1 MRGRMILIKIHARFL
16 TELAAALLLRNEP
29 AWRRYHPTDIS
40 KGSTGVFFPCPSLLF
55 SFFFFFHVAECND
68 GVAFRDQ
75 RGALSVLE
83 GRHREYPFS
92 RALSRRC

>member
-1 MRGRMILIKIHARFL
+1 MILIKIHARFL
-16 TELAAALLLRNEP
+16 TELGAALLLRNEP

-40 KGSTGVFFPCPSLLF
+40 KGSTGVSFPCPSLLF
-55 SFFFFFHVAECND
+55 FLFFHVAECSG

>member
-1 MRGRMILIKIHARFL
+1 MILIKIHARFL

-55 SFFFFFHVAECND
+55 SFFFFFFTSPSATTVLHFVINEEH
-68 GVAFRDQ
+68 FRCSKGDT
-75 RGALSVLE
+75 GSTLSV
-83 GRHREYPFS
+83 GP
-92 RALSRRC
+92 